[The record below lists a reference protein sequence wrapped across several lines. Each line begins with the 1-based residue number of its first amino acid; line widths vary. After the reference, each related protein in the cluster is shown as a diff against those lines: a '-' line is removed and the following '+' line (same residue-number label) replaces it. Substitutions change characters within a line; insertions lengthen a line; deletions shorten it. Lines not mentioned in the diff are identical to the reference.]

1 MQDWYLQCKYP
12 GDMAILHK
20 AIDGTLLWFF
30 MLMLQAQA
38 AEINS
43 LRDELT
49 ATKKERSKLQARV
62 AELKGAL
69 ENSLAQA
76 KVSHWY

>member
-1 MQDWYLQCKYP
+1 
-12 GDMAILHK
+12 
-20 AIDGTLLWFF
+20 

-76 KVSHWY
+76 KVSH